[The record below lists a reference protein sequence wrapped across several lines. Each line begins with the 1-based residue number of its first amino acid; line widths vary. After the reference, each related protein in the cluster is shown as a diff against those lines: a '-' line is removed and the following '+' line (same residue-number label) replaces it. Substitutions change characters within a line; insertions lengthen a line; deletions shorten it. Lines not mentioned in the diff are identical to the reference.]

1 MSRQQQAYLQRIKRL
16 VRQYK
21 TRLDQTHPDHIR
33 MYTYQNLAIPI
44 PYLDDETNEFRRSFT
59 PIDFDE
65 EYNSRYYS
73 ADLLFL
79 SLVSN
84 NELEQYLDYLN
95 QSYNALRDYDLTSD
109 DREKFQLR
117 LLFLKVFKINIKR
130 GYYKNRGFSQLNQAG
145 IFYGGYQ
152 DRLQLTQQIRQ
163 QINREIRD
171 DIHYQRITE
180 LINLYETKLNSTQQ
194 YDENFTTF

>member
-1 MSRQQQAYLQRIKRL
+1 M
-16 VRQYK
+16 
-21 TRLDQTHPDHIR
+21 
-33 MYTYQNLAIPI
+33 N
-44 PYLDDETNEFRRSFT
+44 
-59 PIDFDE
+59 
-65 EYNSRYYS
+65 RYYN
-73 ADLLFL
+73 DFRHI
-79 SLVSN
+79 N
-84 NELEQYLDYLN
+84 
-95 QSYNALRDYDLTSD
+95 LTPD
-109 DREKFQLR
+109 DRDKFKKFIR
-117 LLFLKVFKINIKR
+117 ILKVFKINIKR

-171 DIHYQRITE
+171 DINYQRITE